1 MLIRDNELCE
11 SDHTIMHADTLGP
24 WMIELDWRWFK
35 TQKVK
40 FLSKYLNESVVD
52 KSMMI

>member
-35 TQKVK
+35 TQKV
-40 FLSKYLNESVVD
+40 FFPKYLNKSVIEY
-52 KSMMI
+52 SMKT